1 MPKPVIL
8 LILVMLLSGCSLGD
22 FYDKEYVLYDG
33 NKTGAPGSPGRPAQE
48 GKDAEHAVERADPA
62 AAATPAKDPRGGEVT
77 TSADVDRIFTLQ
89 NLLDELDRA
98 IRDQA
103 GDAARLAEKRAQVEA
118 EIAWRKAEAGPLYER
133 ARALRLEQLARFPVV
148 LK

>member
-8 LILVMLLSGCSLGD
+8 LILVTLLSGCSLGD

-33 NKTGAPGSPGRPAQE
+33 NKAGAPGSPARPAQE
-48 GKDAEHAVERADPA
+48 AKDAEHAVEHSDPGTA
-62 AAATPAKDPRGGEVT
+62 AAPARDPRAGEVT
-77 TSADVDRIFTLQ
+77 TTADVDRIFMLQ

-118 EIAWRKAEAGPLYER
+118 EIAWRRAEAGPLYDR
-133 ARALRLEQLARFPVV
+133 ARALRLEQLARFPIV